1 MSEKALQRIAE
12 NKKTKDISL
21 DLKYCDLSE
30 LPPQLQECI
39 WLKELDL
46 SDNVKLS
53 NLSPLKDLQSLQIL
67 NIYSTKVAYLSPL
80 KDLQSLKHLSVSA
93 TQVADLWYLKDLQS
107 LQILNIYSTQVTDLS
122 PLKNLRNLKELNVR
136 NTQVVDLSP
145 LKEMQNLQ
153 LLNAHS
159 TQVAD
164 LSPLATLINLKELDV
179 SQTQVT
185 DLSPLAALVNLRR
198 LNIYKTKVADL
209 SPILPLIKKGIRAKW
224 SSSYYSENQFI
235 LAGDCPL
242 TNPPIEIVQQGNEAI
257 LNYFAQIEAQG
268 GTEEILEAKMLI
280 VGEGKTGKTTLFE
293 KMKDRAFDPLV
304 HPTDETHGINIL
316 EGLEIRH
323 KSLGEQVFRANLWDF
338 GGQELQY
345 MTHQFFL
352 TPRALFVLMMDARAE
367 APNLPYWFKI
377 ISLLGKDRED
387 SPEKVPLLLVF
398 NKRKDGTGK
407 LPQYQDIL
415 KYYAEHLEPCFL
427 EVDFAENDHRFENL
441 IKTIEE
447 HLVNLPIVRSKLPRQ
462 WKPIREA
469 LREESKKRPY
479 ISFER
484 FGEICSEHKVTKEE
498 DQLNLSG
505 YLHQLGSL
513 LHFQNDPSLLDLI
526 VLSPQWAVEGVYCFL
541 KNEKIAKQGGR
552 FTPDDIFEILKKED
566 YSRTD
571 AQKILKLMTKNNFD
585 ICYESSEGNYV
596 AAQLLP
602 DNAPPYIWHKKNGA
616 LQFRYQYPIM
626 PKGLMSR
633 LIVRLS
639 DFIERDEKGV
649 EMVWKKG
656 AILRFNIEGEV
667 CRVLMREDD
676 AESQSGLRQIIL
688 EVMGEPRYRKFALRR
703 VRDEVDELHR
713 RWFRSIHADEMVP
726 CCCESFCKNAGQPYL
741 HKLDKLLNLKFNRNK
756 PTAECGE
763 SGEDVRIQLMLEG
776 VYDKSEISGFER
788 ESRQQ

>member
-1 MSEKALQRIAE
+1 MSEKALKRIAE
-12 NKKTKDISL
+12 NNKRRDTSL
-21 DLKYCDLSE
+21 DLSYCELKYLPSELAECVRVKALRLNNNKELFDLS
-30 LPPQLQECI
+30 L
-39 WLKELDL
+39 
-46 SDNVKLS
+46 
-53 NLSPLKDLQSLQIL
+53 LKDLHNLQEL
-67 NIYSTKVAYLSPL
+67 E
-80 KDLQSLKHLSVSA
+80 VSN
-93 TQVADLWYLKDLQS
+93 TQVADLSPLKS
-107 LQILNIYSTQVTDLS
+107 LIKLKELFFSNTRVTDLS
-122 PLKNLRNLKELNVR
+122 PLKNLINLEILFFYK
-136 NTQVVDLSP
+136 
-145 LKEMQNLQ
+145 
-153 LLNAHS
+153 

-164 LSPLATLINLKELDV
+164 LSPLKNLINLRILNFSD
-179 SQTQVT
+179 TQ
-185 DLSPLAALVNLRR
+185 
-198 LNIYKTKVADL
+198 VADL
-209 SPILPLIKKGIRAKW
+209 SPILSLIKKGRRIRFYLLLPTDINA
-224 SSSYYSENQFI
+224 I
-235 LAGDCPL
+235 GCPL
-242 TNPPIEIVQQGNEAI
+242 TIPPLDIVKQGNEAI
-257 LNYFAQIEAQG
+257 LNYFAQIETQG
-268 GTEEILEAKMLI
+268 GTEEIPEAKMII
-280 VGEGKTGKTTLFE
+280 VGEGGTGKTTLFE
-293 KMKDRAFDPLV
+293 KMKNPAFDPLT
-304 HPTDETHGINIL
+304 HPTDETHGINIH
-316 EGLEIRH
+316 EGLEIKH

-352 TPRALFVLMMDARAE
+352 TPRALYVLMMDARAE

-415 KYYAEHLEPCFL
+415 KYYEEHLEPYFL
-427 EVDFAENDHRFENL
+427 EVDFAENDYRFENL
-441 IKTIEE
+441 IKTIEDR
-447 HLVNLPIVRSKLPRQ
+447 LVNLPIVRSKLPRQ

-479 ISFER
+479 ISMER

-571 AQKILKLMTKNNFD
+571 AQKILQLMTKNNFD

-656 AILRFNIEGEV
+656 AILRYKIEGED

-688 EVMGEPRYRKFALRR
+688 EVLGEPRYRKYALRR

-776 VYDKSEISGFER
+776 VYEKSEIVGFER
-788 ESRQQ
+788 ETKSMF

>member
-12 NKKTKDISL
+12 NKKTKAAKLHLSS
-21 DLKYCDLSE
+21 CDLTE
-30 LPPQLQECI
+30 LPPELSECV
-39 WLKELDL
+39 WLEVLLLHNNKEL
-46 SDNVKLS
+46 SD
-53 NLSPLKDLQSLQIL
+53 LSPLKDLQNLQEL
-67 NIYSTKVAYLSPL
+67 RV
-80 KDLQSLKHLSVSA
+80 
-93 TQVADLWYLKDLQS
+93 
-107 LQILNIYSTQVTDLS
+107 YSTQVSDLS
-122 PLKNLRNLKELNVR
+122 PLKVLLNLQLLSVWSTKVS
-136 NTQVVDLSP
+136 DLSP
-145 LKEMQNLQ
+145 LKGLQNL
-153 LLNAHS
+153 HR
-159 TQVAD
+159 
-164 LSPLATLINLKELDV
+164 LDV
-179 SQTQVT
+179 S
-185 DLSPLAALVNLRR
+185 S
-198 LNIYKTKVADL
+198 TKVSDL
-209 SPILPLIKKGIRAKW
+209 SPILPLIKKGVQVKW
-224 SSSYYSENQFI
+224 GSSVENQVI
-235 LAGDCPL
+235 EVKNCPL
-242 TNPPIEIVQQGNEAI
+242 TNPPVEIVQQGNEAI

-293 KMKDRAFDPLV
+293 KMKDSTFDPLAS
-304 HPTDETHGINIL
+304 PTDETHGINIH

-352 TPRALFVLMMDARAE
+352 TPRALYVLMMDARAE

-415 KYYAEHLEPCFL
+415 KYYEEHLEPCFL
-427 EVDFAENDHRFENL
+427 EVDFAENDYRFENL
-441 IKTIEE
+441 KKTIEE

-479 ISFER
+479 ISMER

-552 FTPDDIFEILKKED
+552 FTPDDIFEILKKES

-571 AQKILKLMTKNNFD
+571 AQKILQLMTKNNFD

-639 DFIERDEKGV
+639 DYIERDEEGV

-656 AILRFNIEGEV
+656 AMLRFKIEGEE

-688 EVMGEPRYRKFALRR
+688 EVLGEPRYRKFALRR

-726 CCCESFCKNAGQPYL
+726 CCCESFCKNAEQPYL
-741 HKLDKLLNLKFNRNK
+741 HELDKLLNLKFNRNK
-756 PTAECGE
+756 PTAECGK
-763 SGEDVRIQLMLEG
+763 SGEDVPIQLMLEG
-776 VYDKSEISGFER
+776 VYEKSEIAGFER
-788 ESRQQ
+788 ETKSMF

>member
-1 MSEKALQRIAE
+1 
-12 NKKTKDISL
+12 
-21 DLKYCDLSE
+21 
-30 LPPQLQECI
+30 
-39 WLKELDL
+39 
-46 SDNVKLS
+46 
-53 NLSPLKDLQSLQIL
+53 
-67 NIYSTKVAYLSPL
+67 
-80 KDLQSLKHLSVSA
+80 
-93 TQVADLWYLKDLQS
+93 
-107 LQILNIYSTQVTDLS
+107 
-122 PLKNLRNLKELNVR
+122 
-136 NTQVVDLSP
+136 
-145 LKEMQNLQ
+145 
-153 LLNAHS
+153 
-159 TQVAD
+159 
-164 LSPLATLINLKELDV
+164 
-179 SQTQVT
+179 
-185 DLSPLAALVNLRR
+185 
-198 LNIYKTKVADL
+198 
-209 SPILPLIKKGIRAKW
+209 
-224 SSSYYSENQFI
+224 
-235 LAGDCPL
+235 
-242 TNPPIEIVQQGNEAI
+242 
-257 LNYFAQIEAQG
+257 
-268 GTEEILEAKMLI
+268 LEAKMLI

-293 KMKDRAFDPLV
+293 KMKDPAFDPLAS
-304 HPTDETHGINIL
+304 PTDETHGINIL
-316 EGLEIRH
+316 EGLEIKH

-352 TPRALFVLMMDARAE
+352 SPRALYVLMMDARAE

-377 ISLLGKDRED
+377 ISLLGKERED

-415 KYYAEHLEPCFL
+415 KYYEEHLEPCFL
-427 EVDFAENDHRFENL
+427 EVDFAENDYRFENL
-441 IKTIEE
+441 IKTIED

-484 FGEICSEHKVTKEE
+484 FGEICSEHKVTKED

-505 YLHQLGSL
+505 YLHQLGSI
-513 LHFQNDPSLLDLI
+513 LHFQNDPSLLDLV

-552 FTPDDIFEILKKED
+552 FTPDDIFQILKEEN
-566 YSRTD
+566 YSRSD

-602 DNAPPYIWHKKNGA
+602 DNAPPYVWHKKNGA

-656 AILRFNIEGEV
+656 AILRYKVEGEE

-726 CCCESFCKNAGQPYL
+726 CCCDECKNSEAPQLY
-741 HKLDKLLNLKFNRNK
+741 KLTDLLKLRKKRPDARCFS
-756 PTAECGE
+756 
-763 SGEDVRIQLMLEG
+763 SGEDVPIQMLLEG
-776 VYDKSEISGFER
+776 VYEKEEIKDFER
-788 ESRQQ
+788 ETKQEEGRRGGDTHIHNYGQVIITEQIKNVKYSSKLGISQADFKALQEQIQDLEMTQQAMLKAFIEELPEPKTEAEKKTAGDKIINFLNEHSLPITQNLAASGIYDVLKFLFGID

>member
-1 MSEKALQRIAE
+1 
-12 NKKTKDISL
+12 
-21 DLKYCDLSE
+21 
-30 LPPQLQECI
+30 
-39 WLKELDL
+39 
-46 SDNVKLS
+46 
-53 NLSPLKDLQSLQIL
+53 
-67 NIYSTKVAYLSPL
+67 
-80 KDLQSLKHLSVSA
+80 
-93 TQVADLWYLKDLQS
+93 
-107 LQILNIYSTQVTDLS
+107 
-122 PLKNLRNLKELNVR
+122 
-136 NTQVVDLSP
+136 
-145 LKEMQNLQ
+145 
-153 LLNAHS
+153 
-159 TQVAD
+159 
-164 LSPLATLINLKELDV
+164 
-179 SQTQVT
+179 
-185 DLSPLAALVNLRR
+185 
-198 LNIYKTKVADL
+198 
-209 SPILPLIKKGIRAKW
+209 
-224 SSSYYSENQFI
+224 
-235 LAGDCPL
+235 
-242 TNPPIEIVQQGNEAI
+242 
-257 LNYFAQIEAQG
+257 
-268 GTEEILEAKMLI
+268 
-280 VGEGKTGKTTLFE
+280 
-293 KMKDRAFDPLV
+293 
-304 HPTDETHGINIL
+304 
-316 EGLEIRH
+316 
-323 KSLGEQVFRANLWDF
+323 
-338 GGQELQY
+338 
-345 MTHQFFL
+345 
-352 TPRALFVLMMDARAE
+352 
-367 APNLPYWFKI
+367 
-377 ISLLGKDRED
+377 
-387 SPEKVPLLLVF
+387 
-398 NKRKDGTGK
+398 
-407 LPQYQDIL
+407 
-415 KYYAEHLEPCFL
+415 
-427 EVDFAENDHRFENL
+427 
-441 IKTIEE
+441 
-447 HLVNLPIVRSKLPRQ
+447 VRSKLPRQ

-484 FGEICSEHKVTKEE
+484 FGEICSEHKVTKED

-541 KNEKIAKQGGR
+541 KNDKIEKQGGR
-552 FTPDDIFEILKKED
+552 FTPDDIFEILKKES

-571 AQKILKLMTKNNFD
+571 AQKILQLMTKNNFD

-656 AILRFNIEGEV
+656 AILRFKIEGED

-688 EVMGEPRYRKFALRR
+688 EVLGEPQYRKYALRR

-726 CCCESFCKNAGQPYL
+726 CCCESFCKNAEQPYL

-776 VYDKSEISGFER
+776 VYEKSEIAGFER
-788 ESRQQ
+788 ETKSTF